1 MDEIIL
7 KSIENDHRIT
17 RKTDSEFLYA
27 FQKAVL
33 LALLEDGTLTEMQ
46 YRYAEEKLRKQIFW
60 ASYIRKATIAVRKSG
75 RRWEMNDSSSKLL
88 PRLHG

>member
-1 MDEIIL
+1 MAEVTL
-7 KSIENDHRIT
+7 TALENHHTIT

-46 YRYAEEKLRKQIFW
+46 YRYAEEKLRKQIF
-60 ASYIRKATIAVRKSG
+60 
-75 RRWEMNDSSSKLL
+75 
-88 PRLHG
+88 

>member
-1 MDEIIL
+1 MDEITL
-7 KSIENDHRIT
+7 KAIENDYRIT

-46 YRYAEEKLRKQIFW
+46 YRYAAEKLRKQIF
-60 ASYIRKATIAVRKSG
+60 
-75 RRWEMNDSSSKLL
+75 
-88 PRLHG
+88 